1 MSKDDDAILVQDCLG
16 GNPQSF
22 ATIVERYEK
31 PLYNVALRMLRN
43 PEDARDVTQTAF
55 LKAYQGLEKYDPQ
68 FKFYS
73 WIYRIAINESLD
85 ALRLRRR
92 EADPVDDQHP
102 ADGPGPEDSLAA
114 GAAERSLL
122 DAIDGLKPDYRAV
135 IVLKYFAERRYDEIG
150 LILGIEEKTV
160 KSRLFTA
167 RQMLRDRLSI
177 EGAL

>member
-1 MSKDDDAILVQDCLG
+1 MNRDDDAARVQECLN
-16 GNPQSF
+16 GNPQAF

-31 PLYNVALRMLRN
+31 PLFNVALRMLRN

-73 WIYRIAINESLD
+73 WIYRIAINESLN

-92 EADPVDDQHP
+92 ETDPVDDQHP

-114 GAAERSLL
+114 GAAERGLL

-135 IVLKYFAERRYDEIG
+135 IVLKYFADRSYDEIG

-167 RQMLRDRLSI
+167 RQMLKDRLSA

>member
-1 MSKDDDAILVQDCLG
+1 MNEDDDAILVQDCLG
-16 GNPQSF
+16 GNPQAF
-22 ATIVERYEK
+22 ATIVGRYEK

-73 WIYRIAINESLD
+73 WIYRIAINESLN

-92 EADPVDDQHP
+92 ETDPVDDQHP
-102 ADGPGPEDSLAA
+102 ADGPGPEESLAA
-114 GAAERSLL
+114 DVAERGLL

-135 IVLKYFAERRYDEIG
+135 IVLKYFADRSYDEIG

-167 RQMLRDRLSI
+167 RQMLKDRLSNV
-177 EGAL
+177 GAL